1 MVKSNTLIGVNER
14 IKDVLKITNNYNYE
28 DLVKAIFCINIYIN
42 NRSVLAS
49 QMTLNAS
56 LIEYE
61 KHGNLRI
68 SNYAEFKKFFNEIKK
83 FLGVTR
89 FDDYTVEDFGEV
101 KYKYQN
107 KYYNVIIGTGHNL
120 VFGELYC
127 LDVLSNQLNKQKE
140 LELIFSYSSNMI
152 SFFEEINKSNEKREI
167 KFEIPSKEL
176 FVRTQEYFKEELP
189 KVNLREIKSIVE
201 KDNLPIEKRYF
212 SEKNNTIYPLY
223 NTAILVDLFDIW
235 YKTLKEEDK
244 RKLVDM
250 SITKVLSDICTLDQ
264 GEQPNVLYPVS
275 LIEDG
280 KFKSK
285 YIYGFVINC
294 DKGSIIGINKEQFK
308 NRNEMNAELEKIK
321 QYHKNN
327 KLDLGEII
335 PRNKKEYLGVSIS
348 KNSDIQFILYD
359 NFVNISECNY
369 NLVERDRKYYECSAL
384 DLIYM
389 LLFMED
395 QNELLNYISEKNE
408 DDYEQIFGFGGD
420 SSKFL
425 MWKDSGHML
434 VQGAL
439 QYGMIDIGYTEEQD
453 YVLDY
458 FKNTL
463 RHFPFECKDN
473 FLFKSP
479 FIWQIEEL
487 NNREVQFVNK
497 VKKNFGGNLIKLKNN
512 CTIFFVR
519 NVEFYEKEDLKKE
532 YFENIN
538 LIDDLN
544 LRKIKNIKS
553 ILESSERLK
562 NKLIEIMFMPISY
575 AKKVGIRKEID
586 RKYVYSDFYECDDTI
601 NIRYMIN
608 YENIKNDMIKANDRM
623 VENQYF
629 KELFKPLENMY
640 REEYN
645 EICRKLDEERHL
657 KKEVDIFAVEI
668 DYIYNMSLELYN
680 VKEINYLNAKKE
692 IAKICLES
700 KIEPGEYFGKDANK
714 VVRTMQKRLIEYFE
728 NKIQEYDRLDVH
740 KKLVEICA
748 NTYNAINVHRKRYNA
763 FNNIDESV
771 LNEVQNKTMRER
783 EQERHNLRVVQYF
796 IETNLF
802 LRRESKKVI
811 TKEELNELLAFSNW
825 LVVLN
830 DNADVCHFTDSEAHI
845 NVNYDYVV
853 DTVIEAHEDV
863 NINEFTK
870 RVYSNNDYSIK
881 GDSIDMQFLEKVK
894 NAFYNDTSIELINLF
909 DVCNYFQRYAIEDN
923 KCTKIEDNVYS
934 ISEVNL
940 INNIQ
945 ECIKKVGNEEVSEES
960 IKRAIKFITIDI
972 SKLKTIDDKS
982 DYYLPIGER
991 RKRDN
996 RFDIK
1001 PLLNEDGI
1009 IIFSPVLVSSVQ
1021 SQWKNGL
1028 IDNYL
1033 PYEIGLDN
1041 TVKSQREWKKRYEK
1055 EMVFDIEKIFKNKNV
1070 SYVNTNVELYKL
1082 DKKGKH
1088 PLDLGD
1094 YDILAIDDSKLK
1106 IWIIESKV
1114 LKKVGSFFEM
1124 FNQQRGFFFDHRDD
1138 EDFQRRIDYMEKN
1151 YKKILKAL
1159 NFDSSNNYEII
1170 PYMVMNKVMS
1180 SRYKKIKFPIIS
1192 IGELEDKIN

>member
-1 MVKSNTLIGVNER
+1 MTESNQLIGVNER
-14 IKDVLKITNNYNYE
+14 INDILEITNNYNYE
-28 DLVKAIFCINIYIN
+28 DLVKAIFCINIYIK
-42 NRSVLAS
+42 NRSALSS
-49 QMTLNAS
+49 QMTLNLS
-56 LIEYE
+56 LVEY
-61 KHGNLRI
+61 KKCGNLRI
-68 SNYAEFKKFFNEIKK
+68 NNYNEFKEFFCKIEKILKI
-83 FLGVTR
+83 TH

-107 KYYNVIIGTGHNL
+107 KYYKVIIGTGHNL

-140 LELIFSYSSNMI
+140 LELIFNYSSNII
-152 SFFEEINKSNEKREI
+152 SFFEEINKSNEKREV
-167 KFEIPSKEL
+167 KFEIPSQEL
-176 FVRTQEYFKEELP
+176 FNRTQEYFKTELI
-189 KVNLREIKSIVE
+189 KVNLSEIKSLVE

-212 SEKNNTIYPLY
+212 SEKNNKIYPLY
-223 NTAILVDLFDIW
+223 NTAILVDVFDIW

-244 RKLVDM
+244 RRLVDM

-264 GEQPNVLYPVS
+264 GAQPNVLYPVS

-280 KFKSK
+280 EFKSK

-308 NRNEMNAELEKIK
+308 NRDEMNAELEKIK

-348 KNSDIQFILYD
+348 NNSNIQFILYN

-369 NLVERDRKYYECSAL
+369 TFTERDRKYYECSAL

-395 QNELLNYISEKNE
+395 QEELLNYISEKNE
-408 DDYEQIFGFGGD
+408 EDYDQIFGFGGD
-420 SSKFL
+420 SSRFL

-439 QYGMIDIGYTEEQD
+439 QYGMIDIGYTVEND
-453 YVLDY
+453 FVIDY

-463 RHFPFECKDN
+463 KYFPFECKDN

-479 FIWQIEEL
+479 FMWKIEKLDNGEI
-487 NNREVQFVNK
+487 QFVDKIN
-497 VKKNFGGNLIKLKNN
+497 KNFGGNLVKLNN
-512 CTIFFVR
+512 ACVVFFVR
-519 NVEFYEKEDLKKE
+519 NVEFYEKEDLKKD
-532 YFENIN
+532 YFENIS

-544 LRKIKNIKS
+544 LRKIKNIKPV
-553 ILESSERLK
+553 LEVSERLK
-562 NKLIEIMFMPISY
+562 GKLIEIMFMPISY
-575 AKKVGIRKEID
+575 AKKAGIRKDID

-608 YENIKNDMIKANDRM
+608 YENIKNDIIKANDRI

-629 KELFKPLENMY
+629 KELFKPLENIY

-645 EICRKLDEERHL
+645 NICRKLDKESHL
-657 KKEVDIFAVEI
+657 KKEVDILAVKI

-728 NKIQEYDRLDVH
+728 NRIQEYDRLDIH

-748 NTYNAINVHRKRYNA
+748 NTYNTINVHKKRYNA
-763 FNNIDESV
+763 FNNIDENV
-771 LNEVQNKTMRER
+771 FNEVQNKTMRNR
-783 EQERHNLRVVQYF
+783 EQERHHLRVVQYF

-802 LRRESKKVI
+802 LRRASKKVI
-811 TKEELNELLAFSNW
+811 TKEELDELLAFSNW
-825 LVVLN
+825 LIVLN
-830 DNADVCHFTDSEAHI
+830 DNADICHFTDSEAHI
-845 NVNYDYVV
+845 NVNYEYIV
-853 DTVIEAHEDV
+853 DTVIEEHEDV

-881 GDSIDMQFLEKVK
+881 GDSTDMQFLEKVK
-894 NAFYNDTSIELINLF
+894 NSFYNDTSIELIHVF
-909 DVCNYFQRYAIEDN
+909 DICNYFQRYAIEDN
-923 KCTKIEDNVYS
+923 KCTKIKDNVYL
-934 ISEVNL
+934 ISEVDL

-945 ECIKKVGNEEVSEES
+945 ECIKKVCNEKVSKET
-960 IKRAIKFITIDI
+960 IKKAIEFITIDI
-972 SKLKTIDDKS
+972 SKLKTIDNKS

-1009 IIFSPVLVSSVQ
+1009 IIFSPVLVSNVQ

-1041 TVKSQREWKKRYEK
+1041 TVKSQREWKRRYEK
-1055 EMVFDIEKIFKNKNV
+1055 EMVFDIEKIFKSKNV

-1082 DKKGKH
+1082 DKKGNH

-1106 IWIIESKV
+1106 IWVIESKV

-1124 FNQQRGFFFDHRDD
+1124 FNQQRGFFFEHKDD
-1138 EDFQRRIDYMEKN
+1138 EYFQRRIDYMEKN

-1159 NFDSSNNYEII
+1159 KFDSSNNYEII
-1170 PYMVMNKVMS
+1170 PYMVTNKVMT

-1192 IGELEDKIN
+1192 IGELEDEIN